1 MAGYINI
8 TDTIQNA
15 TVAWHNGDSAEFDSQ
30 VSPGLIVVLRIVL
43 GFFFCLGVAGNV
55 LTITSIA
62 MTRSL
67 HSVPNIYLC
76 SLAASDLILCT
87 VAMPSTFV
95 GYTVRIPDEL
105 CSVLAEIIFT
115 CITVSLM
122 SITMVAVNRYVL
134 VVKPR
139 QYYLGIYTTR
149 NVKISIAAIWLLGIL
164 YGTPPHFGFGEY
176 VYNVKMGGCFVR
188 AETMDSWLF
197 TKIFGFGLAFLPAML
212 VSLYCYVNIGIT
224 FSRARRQVASV
235 EADQPKLRP
244 ASCSSVQQVVP
255 QSRTQVTSSIQESST
270 KNKDAA
276 ARRRSIV
283 TLLKKLAVVWG
294 LFMCCWLPVVLT
306 HSVDYTGLVDPRVL
320 HVAFAIAQCNSAVH
334 VITYGA
340 LSKDIRTAY
349 RHMLSCKWK

>member
-1 MAGYINI
+1 
-8 TDTIQNA
+8 
-15 TVAWHNGDSAEFDSQ
+15 
-30 VSPGLIVVLRIVL
+30 
-43 GFFFCLGVAGNV
+43 
-55 LTITSIA
+55 

-76 SLAASDLILCT
+76 SLAASDLTLCT
-87 VAMPSTFV
+87 IAMPSTFV
-95 GYTVRIPDEL
+95 GYTVNIPDEL
-105 CSVLAEIIFT
+105 CSVIAEVIFT

-139 QYYLGIYTTR
+139 HYYVTIYTTR

-176 VYNVKMGGCFVR
+176 LYNSKMGGCFVR
-188 AETMDSWLF
+188 EDSTDSWLF
-197 TKIFGFGLAFLPAML
+197 AKIFGLGLAFLPAML
-212 VSLYCYVNIGIT
+212 VSLYCYINIGIT
-224 FSRARRQVASV
+224 FSRARRQVTSI
-235 EADQPKLRP
+235 EADQQTLGEAP
-244 ASCSSVQQVVP
+244 VQPVVP
-255 QSRTQVTSSIQESST
+255 QARTKVTSSISQNSA

-294 LFMCCWLPVVLT
+294 LFMCCWLPVALT
-306 HSVDYTGLVDPRVL
+306 HSADYTGLIDPRVL
-320 HVAFAIAQCNSAVH
+320 HVAFALALCNSAVN

-340 LSKDIRTAY
+340 LSKDIRNAY
-349 RHMLSCKWK
+349 LYTISCKWV

>member
-1 MAGYINI
+1 MAGYANI

-15 TVAWHNGDSAEFDSQ
+15 TARHNSDSAHFVSQ

-62 MTRSL
+62 RTRSL

-76 SLAASDLILCT
+76 NLAASDLTLCT
-87 VAMPSTFV
+87 VAMSSTFV
-95 GYTVRIPDEL
+95 GYTVYIPDEL

-139 QYYLGIYTTR
+139 QYYVKIYTTR
-149 NVKISIAAIWLLGIL
+149 NVKISIAAIWLLGML

-176 VYNVKMGGCFVR
+176 LYNKKMGGCFVR
-188 AETMDSWLF
+188 EDTMDSWMF
-197 TKIFGFGLAFLPAML
+197 AKIFGLGLAFLPAML
-212 VSLYCYVNIGIT
+212 VSLYCYINIGIT
-224 FSRARRQVASV
+224 YSRARRQVTSA
-235 EADQPKLRP
+235 EGDQPTLVDAP
-244 ASCSSVQQVVP
+244 CSFVQQVEP
-255 QSRTQVTSSIQESST
+255 ESST
-270 KNKDAA
+270 KYKDAA

-283 TLLKKLAVVWG
+283 TLLKKLSVIWG
-294 LFMCCWLPVVLT
+294 LFVCCWLPVALT
-306 HSVDYTGLVDPRVL
+306 HTADYTGLIDPRVL
-320 HVAFAIAQCNSAVH
+320 HFAFALAQCNSAIN

-340 LSKDIRTAY
+340 LSKDIRSAY
-349 RHMLSCKWK
+349 RHMLSCKWV